1 MRLPFSINIGLLHF
15 AQLLLASLLRRHRRR
30 DGGAPGAKKC
40 RQVPLFVGT
49 LLTVAMLFS
58 RGAVATAVLR
68 RSFRPSATS
77 VTGSRFSSA
86 ALDRLLFGGLTTN
99 NSTTSKQSASF
110 SNAAPTL
117 HAHSFDEPNP
127 SLFQSDR
134 FAGAGLDADMT
145 ADDLVADIAAAEL
158 DSLLRSDVRTMG
170 SLLGNIIQERNG
182 KDIFDKVE
190 KLRNLAKVRFD

>member
-1 MRLPFSINIGLLHF
+1 
-15 AQLLLASLLRRHRRR
+15 
-30 DGGAPGAKKC
+30 
-40 RQVPLFVGT
+40 
-49 LLTVAMLFS
+49 MLFS

-77 VTGSRFSSA
+77 VTGSRSSSA

-190 KLRNLAKVRFD
+190 KLRNLAKVRFDQFICLYLRFYN